1 MGSIAR
7 TAWTYTPLLLLGL
20 LWEGISRAGVVSAYA
35 LPPLTTVLAAW
46 WALLVDPTFYPH
58 VLASLNRSISGLA
71 LALVLGVALGVS
83 LAWWRGVNAVLG
95 PIVQMFYPLPKS
107 ALIPLTIIW
116 FGIGDRS
123 KIFLISLGCLLPIA
137 TATFN
142 GVRGIDRN
150 LIWSAA
156 SLGAGRWAMI
166 RDVAFMGA
174 VPDIL
179 AGLRT
184 AIALSFVLLVSSE
197 LLISNEGLGFLIR
210 TYGDGS
216 QYPQMFACS
225 MTVMAIG
232 FAADQ
237 GFRRIS
243 AHLLRW
249 RG

>member
-1 MGSIAR
+1 MPSALR
-7 TAWTYTPLLLLGL
+7 PVVTYLPLLLLAL
-20 LWEGISRAGVVSAYA
+20 LWEGISRSGVVSAYA
-35 LPPLTTVLAAW
+35 LPPLSGVLVAW
-46 WALLVDPTFYPH
+46 WELLTDGSFYTH
-58 VLASLNRSISGLA
+58 VFASLGRGAAGLA

-83 LAWWRGVNAVLG
+83 LAWWRWLNALLG
-95 PIVQMFYPLPKS
+95 PVVQMFYPLPKS

-116 FGIGDRS
+116 FGIGDAS
-123 KIFLISLGCLLPIA
+123 KVFLIFLGCLLPIA

-142 GVRGIDRN
+142 GVRGVDRN
-150 LIWSAA
+150 LFWSAA
-156 SLGAGRWAMI
+156 SLGAGRWSLL

-174 VPDIL
+174 VPDLL

-184 AIALSFVLLVSSE
+184 ALALSFVLLVSSE

-216 QYPQMFACS
+216 QYPQMFASS

-237 GFRRIS
+237 GFRRLS
-243 AHLLRW
+243 AWLLRW

>member
-1 MGSIAR
+1 MASALR
-7 TAWTYTPLLLLGL
+7 PVWLYTPLLLLAL

-35 LPPLTTVLAAW
+35 LPPLTNVLAAW
-46 WALLVDPTFYPH
+46 WSLLVDPSFWPH
-58 VLASLNRSISGLA
+58 VFASLGRGAAGLA
-71 LALVLGVALGVS
+71 IALVVGVVLGVS
-83 LAWWRGVNAVLG
+83 LAWSRAVNMLLG
-95 PIVQMFYPLPKS
+95 PVVQMFYPLPKS

-116 FGIGDRS
+116 FGIGDES
-123 KIFLISLGCLLPIA
+123 KIFLIFLGCLLPIA
-137 TATFN
+137 TATYN
-142 GVRGIDRN
+142 GVRGVDRN
-150 LIWSAA
+150 LLWSAA
-156 SLGAGRWAMI
+156 SLGAGRWSLI

-184 AIALSFVLLVSSE
+184 ALAMTFVLLVSSE

-210 TYGDGS
+210 SYGDGS

-225 MTVMAIG
+225 MTVMAMG

-237 GFRRIS
+237 AFRRL
-243 AHLLRW
+243 AAWLLRW